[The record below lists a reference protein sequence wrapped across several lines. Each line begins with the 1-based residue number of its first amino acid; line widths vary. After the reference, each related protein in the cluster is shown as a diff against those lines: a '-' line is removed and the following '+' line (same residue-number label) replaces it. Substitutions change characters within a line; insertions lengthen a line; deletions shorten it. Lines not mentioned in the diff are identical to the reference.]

1 VLLAVGLGVLGS
13 ATAGGDTTPARKLTI
28 PRISNPPV
36 LADFLSMEPTNSH
49 GMVAVK
55 EFVQRRPD
63 DGKPAT
69 QRTVVYLGYD
79 DKNLYLVFV
88 CYEADPGKI
97 RANMAKREEVF
108 DDDTILLV
116 LDTFHDGRR
125 AYLFLV
131 NPLGIQADGLVAA
144 GLPDDYSFDALWYSQ
159 GKRTAQGYV
168 VWMAIPFKSL
178 RFSSESKQTWG
189 IAVGRSSPYRSQA
202 ATLDGLENISPGRN
216 LQFIPYGFFRS
227 FRSLDTVNAPPRFDT
242 KPAKMDLG
250 LDTKAILKS
259 SLVLDFT
266 LNPDFSQVE
275 SDEPQVTVNQRFE
288 VFFPEK
294 RPFFLENSTFFQTPI
309 NLLFTRRIADPQ
321 YGAHDR
327 QAGTLRAWSFL
338 H

>member
-1 VLLAVGLGVLGS
+1 VLLAVGLGVVGS

-108 DDDTILLV
+108 DDDIILLV

-144 GLPDDYSFDALWYSQ
+144 GLPDDYSFDAYPQHAS
-159 GKRTAQGYV
+159 
-168 VWMAIPFKSL
+168 
-178 RFSSESKQTWG
+178 
-189 IAVGRSSPYRSQA
+189 AV
-202 ATLDGLENISPGRN
+202 
-216 LQFIPYGFFRS
+216 
-227 FRSLDTVNAPPRFDT
+227 
-242 KPAKMDLG
+242 
-250 LDTKAILKS
+250 
-259 SLVLDFT
+259 
-266 LNPDFSQVE
+266 
-275 SDEPQVTVNQRFE
+275 
-288 VFFPEK
+288 
-294 RPFFLENSTFFQTPI
+294 
-309 NLLFTRRIADPQ
+309 
-321 YGAHDR
+321 
-327 QAGTLRAWSFL
+327 
-338 H
+338 